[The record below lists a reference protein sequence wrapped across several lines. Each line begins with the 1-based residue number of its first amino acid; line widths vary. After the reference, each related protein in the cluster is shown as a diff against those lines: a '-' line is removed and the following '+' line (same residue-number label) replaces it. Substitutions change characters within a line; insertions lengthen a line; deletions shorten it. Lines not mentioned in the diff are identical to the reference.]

1 MDLVSFGNKY
11 WTISVPASSVNHL
24 FKPRTFLL
32 ISWGFGIVFI
42 PACMDLLQILWFSS
56 LVMGIDDSE
65 LPIGVWAECTV

>member
-32 ISWGFGIVFI
+32 ISWGLGIVFI
-42 PACMDLLQILWFSS
+42 AAYGSPAST
-56 LVMGIDDSE
+56 LVFLFGY
-65 LPIGVWAECTV
+65 VN